1 MSLELSFVV
10 LLAGYIFVMRCH
22 LTRFV
27 ARQQDGYKT
36 LFASGVAGV
45 VLLAVAYAV
54 FTYLSWPWGSATWD
68 RITPFQPEDSI
79 GPSIC
84 LSFVLSVVSVLLI
97 NRFVPNRYGVR
108 QAINREGSQLEIL
121 LLESMREFELMEVV
135 LKGGTA
141 FVGIVSEIDPPSN
154 RSSYVELD
162 QLLQGF
168 VDSNGKTEFPEAQK
182 EFSPVVLPI
191 DDIQRAQLLR

>member
-36 LFASGVAGV
+36 LFGSGVAGV
-45 VLLAVAYAV
+45 VLLAVSYALV
-54 FTYLSWPWGSATWD
+54 RYFSWPWESATWGS
-68 RITPFQPEDSI
+68 ITPFQPEDSL
-79 GPSIC
+79 GLSIC
-84 LSFVLSVVSVLLI
+84 LSFPVGVVSVFLI
-97 NRFVPNRYGVR
+97 NRFVPSRYGIR

-141 FVGIVSEIDPPSN
+141 FVGIVGELDPPSN
-154 RSSYVELD
+154 RSSYVALD
-162 QLLQGF
+162 RVLQGF
-168 VDSNGKTEFPEAQK
+168 VDPNGRTKFPEAQD
-182 EFSPVVLPI
+182 ESSLVILPI
-191 DDIQRAQLLR
+191 DDIQRAQPLT